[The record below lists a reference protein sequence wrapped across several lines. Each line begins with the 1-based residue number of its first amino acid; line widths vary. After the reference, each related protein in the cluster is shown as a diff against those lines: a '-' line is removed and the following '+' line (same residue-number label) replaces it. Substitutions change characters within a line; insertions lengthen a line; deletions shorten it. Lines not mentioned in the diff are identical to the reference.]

1 MQVSIIQFKNN
12 YSRNRTNFSFGSNAL
27 ASNTNTTN
35 DSEKNKKKNKKK
47 IIICSTIGMS
57 LIVGLLL
64 FFNRQ
69 GGGGGSAGNK
79 IAIRRGGGNP
89 NKPIRQNKQHLK
101 QKDIP
106 SIETED
112 YNNYDLPRILI
123 QKANNVIGRQN
134 IYKSLEQENIW
145 ALYSEDRFTNF
156 LNDNKE
162 LKEILDLKTREEYGL
177 TTSFQD
183 ILKDSG
189 EFEDFKN
196 FTKTLQSKYNLDL
209 SLSPKIYRFIGESE
223 LDVLK
228 SNKEVANLRF
238 GQPGIDVTTN
248 PDLNFGLSKYRITF
262 KDDKRFSVHPN
273 DEKLSEVRIHGGTN
287 NEDYYWLKTPYN
299 INDIEK
305 IEKRTQNGFEEITI

>member
-1 MQVSIIQFKNN
+1 MQVSNIQFKNN
-12 YSRNRTNFSFGSNAL
+12 YSIKRTNFSFGSNAP
-27 ASNTNTTN
+27 ASNINTAN

-57 LIVGLLL
+57 LIIGLLL

-101 QKDIP
+101 QKGIP

-112 YNNYDLPRILI
+112 YGNYNLPRILI
-123 QKANNVIGRQN
+123 KKSN
-134 IYKSLEQENIW
+134 IVGIPNTYKSLNQENIW
-145 ALYSEDRFTNF
+145 ALYSEGRFTNF
-156 LNDNKE
+156 LDDNQE

-183 ILKDSG
+183 LLKYSNK
-189 EFEDFKN
+189 FEDFNK
-196 FTKTLQSKYNLDL
+196 FTKALQSKYNLDL

-223 LDVLK
+223 LDIIK
-228 SNKEVANLRF
+228 SNKEVTNLRF

-248 PDLNFGLSKYRITF
+248 PDLNFGLSQYRITF

-273 DEKLSEVRIHGGTN
+273 DEKLSEVIMHGGTN

-305 IEKRTQNGFEEITI
+305 IEKRTQNGFEEVII